1 MEARMITRLDT
12 IAVRMI
18 VSLNHVS
25 VKAYSHYQLLFK
37 MRVPKDC

>member
-1 MEARMITRLDT
+1 MIARLDT
-12 IAVRMI
+12 IAVRMT

-37 MRVPKDC
+37 LRVLKDC